1 MYLTGMVDKRTLE
14 KYEKEAKEKNPLPN
28 ESNEEANMLM
38 ETDVGIIEYL
48 SKLSGFSGIIKQR

>member
-1 MYLTGMVDKRTLE
+1 MFSLVGSVSADD
-14 KYEKEAKEKNPLPN
+14 EKEAKEKNPLPDD
-28 ESNEEANMLM
+28 SNEEANMLM

>member
-1 MYLTGMVDKRTLE
+1 MFSIVDSVSVDD
-14 KYEKEAKEKNPLPN
+14 EKEAKEKNPLPN
-28 ESNEEANMLM
+28 DSNEEANMLM